1 VSVPSLT
8 VIVVSRGLVALLRHC
23 VSALDRA
30 LAAVDGPIQSRFVL
44 VDNASPIPYSDVIAQ
59 RAETTV
65 IRFDVGQSFARANN
79 PAARARPADMYL
91 LNLLMNNDVL
101 LGDGA
106 LAGMWRIVLDHADV
120 AVCGTRLLFPD
131 GTLQHCGVVF
141 GPSSTGPYHYR
152 RRLPADVV
160 SRAEREWQAV
170 TGACMLVRG
179 DVWRLLGGLDEAYPF
194 GLEDID
200 LCLRARQRGWR
211 VVCSNGADSLHF
223 ESMTPGRVAL
233 DVGSR
238 RLFMER
244 WGGRYAIDG

>member
-1 VSVPSLT
+1 MSAPSLT
-8 VIVVSRGLVALLRHC
+8 VIVVSRGLVTLLRHC

-30 LAAVDGPIQSRFVL
+30 LAAVDGPVQSRFAL

-59 RAETTV
+59 RAETTLV
-65 IRFDVGQSFARANN
+65 RFDVGQSFARANN
-79 PAARARPADMYL
+79 HAARACPADFYL
-91 LNLLMNNDVL
+91 MLNNDVL

-106 LAGMWRIVLDHADV
+106 LAGMWRIVHDRPDV
-120 AVCGTRLLFPD
+120 AICGTRLLFPD
-131 GTLQHCGVVF
+131 GSVQHCGVVF
-141 GPSSTGPYHYR
+141 GPGSTGPYHYR

-179 DVWRLLGGLDEAYPF
+179 DVWRLLAGLDEAYPF

-211 VVCSNGADSLHF
+211 VVCSNDTDSLHF

-244 WGGRYAIDG
+244 WRGRYAIDG